1 MLANRI
7 HDGTPGLS
15 TRPKADERINSIQRI
30 WSLRLPLS
38 GVLTPRFREQ
48 DESEAPVKS
57 FSLLKLPVLLA
68 GFGALLLF
76 SPACKAQ
83 SEVNPDHFDGTDT
96 WEIAARKPMTPQAKA
111 AQKSGALQA
120 QSQKARSGANVQLAA
135 VRDVSNPATRD
146 AVAVQDKRKP
156 AVRKSDKQ

>member
-1 MLANRI
+1 MK
-7 HDGTPGLS
+7 P
-15 TRPKADERINSIQRI
+15 
-30 WSLRLPLS
+30 
-38 GVLTPRFREQ
+38 
-48 DESEAPVKS
+48 
-57 FSLLKLPVLLA
+57 FSLLRLPVLLA

-120 QSQKARSGANVQLAA
+120 QSQKAGSNASVQLAA
-135 VRDVSNPATRD
+135 VRDLSNPVPRN
-146 AVAVQDKRKP
+146 AVAIQDKRKP

>member
-57 FSLLKLPVLLA
+57 FSLLKLPILLA

-76 SPACKAQ
+76 SPTCKAQ

-96 WEIAARKPMTPQAKA
+96 WEVAARKPVTAQGKA
-111 AQKSGALQA
+111 AQKSAALQA
-120 QSQKARSGANVQLAA
+120 QRQKAGSGANVQLAT
-135 VRDVSNPATRD
+135 VRDLSNPVPRT
-146 AVAVQDKRKP
+146 AVAIQDKRKP
-156 AVRKSDKQ
+156 RDRKSDEK

>member
-1 MLANRI
+1 M
-7 HDGTPGLS
+7 
-15 TRPKADERINSIQRI
+15 
-30 WSLRLPLS
+30 
-38 GVLTPRFREQ
+38 
-48 DESEAPVKS
+48 KS
-57 FSLLKLPVLLA
+57 FSLLKLPILLA

-96 WEIAARKPMTPQAKA
+96 WEVAARKPVTAQGKV

-120 QSQKARSGANVQLAA
+120 QSQKASASTNIQLAA
-135 VRDVSNPATRD
+135 VRDVSNPAPRD

>member
-1 MLANRI
+1 MVPPVYRLHLKR
-7 HDGTPGLS
+7 
-15 TRPKADERINSIQRI
+15 TRESAQ
-30 WSLRLPLS
+30 
-38 GVLTPRFREQ
+38 FRELYSIDSSLEPQ
-48 DESEAPVKS
+48 PLGLWEQAELEAPVKP
-57 FSLLKLPVLLA
+57 FSLLKLPVLLV

-146 AVAVQDKRKP
+146 AVAVQ
-156 AVRKSDKQ
+156 

>member
-1 MLANRI
+1 M
-7 HDGTPGLS
+7 
-15 TRPKADERINSIQRI
+15 
-30 WSLRLPLS
+30 
-38 GVLTPRFREQ
+38 
-48 DESEAPVKS
+48 KS
-57 FSLLKLPVLLA
+57 FSLLKLPILLA

-76 SPACKAQ
+76 SPTCKAQ

>member
-1 MLANRI
+1 M
-7 HDGTPGLS
+7 
-15 TRPKADERINSIQRI
+15 
-30 WSLRLPLS
+30 
-38 GVLTPRFREQ
+38 
-48 DESEAPVKS
+48 KS
-57 FSLLKLPVLLA
+57 FSLLKLPVLLT

-96 WEIAARKPMTPQAKA
+96 WEVAARKPVASRGKA
-111 AQKSGALQA
+111 AQKPGALQT
-120 QSQKARSGANVQLAA
+120 QSQKASVGASVQLAA
-135 VRDVSNPATRD
+135 VRDMSSSVPRD